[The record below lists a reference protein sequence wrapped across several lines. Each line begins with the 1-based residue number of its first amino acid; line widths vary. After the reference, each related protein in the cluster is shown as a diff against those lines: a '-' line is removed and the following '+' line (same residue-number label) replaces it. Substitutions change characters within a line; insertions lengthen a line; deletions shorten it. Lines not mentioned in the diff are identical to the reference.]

1 MRVTKLELQGFK
13 SFAKKTELTFGNGVT
28 AIIGPNGSGKSNLS
42 DAIRWVLG
50 EQSAKNLRGGRME
63 DVIFGGTQKRK
74 PLPMAE
80 VTLTFENA
88 DHKLPTDY
96 KEVAVTRRVYRSGES
111 EYALN
116 GRNCRLKDVLEL
128 FRDTGIGKDGYSIIG
143 QGKVDEILSNRSQD
157 RRTALEEAAGV
168 MRYRVRR
175 EEAERKLE
183 QTRKNMERI
192 RDILS
197 ELEGRLEPLKR
208 QSEKARQALCYQ
220 EELRDLEVNLFL
232 RETQRGREKVETQ
245 QQSLTLIEE
254 NIAQNRQEDASLLEG
269 VEAQEQKLKALEEAL
284 EQEQQSLMS
293 LTAALEGKQ
302 GEKSLLEE
310 KRDRS
315 RQEIDRLESLSREG
329 LDRARALEE
338 QAQGL
343 EKLGAGDTAALETRL
358 QQENEILD
366 ALTGEARQGEEE
378 IEAMKAAI
386 MESMNRLSDMR
397 SSLSRFETM
406 EGALRQRESAM
417 EQERAALAEK
427 ENGLLLEEQEAAQE
441 ENRLKD
447 AWGQAKRDMQAAR
460 EQKRQKEEALT
471 QARKRL
477 NEQEQSCA
485 ALASRLHVLR
495 EMARRREGYQNSV
508 RLLMEDAAKDPGLSE
523 KILGVVAEKIRV
535 PRQLEAAIATALGG
549 AAQNLI
555 SPTGRDAKAILERL
569 RAKEYGRAT
578 VLPLDLLRVNP
589 LKEGE
594 RRCLKEPGI
603 LGVAS
608 ELIGREE
615 SVSRAIDHLLS
626 RTVVAENMDCAL
638 RVKERFGGSFQIV
651 TLQGDIISAGGAMT
665 GGSRKKESFSI
676 LSREREIE
684 ELDAGRREAEAA
696 RKSLAEGME
705 QTQKEL
711 LLLGVQGDA
720 LSEQVHETSLELERQ
735 KDKRSIIARDIQ
747 QCREEKESLE
757 EEHASNLENLASLKK
772 SIDGFSREKE
782 DLQQNSDVT
791 REDVMQRQKALYAL
805 REKREAQAAL
815 VTDIRLKLTAARK
828 EADAR
833 QQEQERLRREREQ
846 VMSQSLEARKQIAR
860 QQAQLEAL
868 NREQQALEE
877 TLQTLREQVRTGE
890 TTRQQKSEARAACQE
905 ELADVRR
912 RRDGLLTATGTLMEQ
927 RTRAEMALGKLRTHL
942 EQIQDR
948 IWTTYGLTYE
958 NAMALYKEIPLGSA
972 ACRVSELHRAL
983 RELGEVNP
991 GSIKEFEEVSARY
1004 GEMKQQYDDLT
1015 KAASDLDTLIASLVR
1030 TMEKVFSG
1038 EFVRVQE
1045 QFSQV
1050 FRELFG
1056 GGQAELRLS
1065 DPKDV
1070 LGCDID
1076 IIAQPPGKKLQMLS
1090 LMSGGER
1097 ALTAIA
1103 LLFAMLRIKS
1113 PAFCVLDEIE
1123 AALDEANVNRF
1134 ADFLRAYSHETQF
1147 ILITHRKGSMEVC
1160 NTLYGV
1166 AMEEK
1171 GVSSLVSAK
1180 FEEVS

>member
-254 NIAQNRQEDASLLEG
+254 NIAQNRQEDASLLAG

-485 ALASRLHVLR
+485 ALASRLHVLK

-508 RLLMEDAAKDPGLSE
+508 RLLMEDAAKDPCLSE

-535 PRQLEAAIATALGG
+535 PRQLEAAIATKPFWSVC
-549 AAQNLI
+549 AQR
-555 SPTGRDAKAILERL
+555 STAGP
-569 RAKEYGRAT
+569 
-578 VLPLDLLRVNP
+578 
-589 LKEGE
+589 
-594 RRCLKEPGI
+594 RCCPWICCG
-603 LGVAS
+603 
-608 ELIGREE
+608 
-615 SVSRAIDHLLS
+615 
-626 RTVVAENMDCAL
+626 
-638 RVKERFGGSFQIV
+638 
-651 TLQGDIISAGGAMT
+651 
-665 GGSRKKESFSI
+665 
-676 LSREREIE
+676 
-684 ELDAGRREAEAA
+684 
-696 RKSLAEGME
+696 
-705 QTQKEL
+705 
-711 LLLGVQGDA
+711 
-720 LSEQVHETSLELERQ
+720 
-735 KDKRSIIARDIQ
+735 
-747 QCREEKESLE
+747 
-757 EEHASNLENLASLKK
+757 
-772 SIDGFSREKE
+772 
-782 DLQQNSDVT
+782 
-791 REDVMQRQKALYAL
+791 
-805 REKREAQAAL
+805 
-815 VTDIRLKLTAARK
+815 
-828 EADAR
+828 
-833 QQEQERLRREREQ
+833 
-846 VMSQSLEARKQIAR
+846 
-860 QQAQLEAL
+860 
-868 NREQQALEE
+868 
-877 TLQTLREQVRTGE
+877 
-890 TTRQQKSEARAACQE
+890 
-905 ELADVRR
+905 
-912 RRDGLLTATGTLMEQ
+912 
-927 RTRAEMALGKLRTHL
+927 
-942 EQIQDR
+942 
-948 IWTTYGLTYE
+948 
-958 NAMALYKEIPLGSA
+958 
-972 ACRVSELHRAL
+972 
-983 RELGEVNP
+983 
-991 GSIKEFEEVSARY
+991 
-1004 GEMKQQYDDLT
+1004 
-1015 KAASDLDTLIASLVR
+1015 
-1030 TMEKVFSG
+1030 
-1038 EFVRVQE
+1038 
-1045 QFSQV
+1045 
-1050 FRELFG
+1050 
-1056 GGQAELRLS
+1056 
-1065 DPKDV
+1065 
-1070 LGCDID
+1070 
-1076 IIAQPPGKKLQMLS
+1076 
-1090 LMSGGER
+1090 
-1097 ALTAIA
+1097 
-1103 LLFAMLRIKS
+1103 
-1113 PAFCVLDEIE
+1113 
-1123 AALDEANVNRF
+1123 
-1134 ADFLRAYSHETQF
+1134 
-1147 ILITHRKGSMEVC
+1147 
-1160 NTLYGV
+1160 
-1166 AMEEK
+1166 
-1171 GVSSLVSAK
+1171 
-1180 FEEVS
+1180 